1 MFRGYGLP
9 LVVVALALA
18 VMWLALPDEA
28 GAQVAEYCPTNGIVP
43 GSVAVI
49 STNNGAGEVSG
60 HVVRFQLCGGIDG
73 STVEAGPKP
82 PLKIG
87 LLWETGAH
95 ERWWGENEFRLSNLA
110 SAGITLSEAGNA
122 RVWPATGE
130 LSESADPER
139 LYHVYSTNSS
149 RGYGYRNFQG
159 VTVEF
164 GPADLLESPAAS
176 GDLPLSLQFNVPVSA
191 GLRNPEHIGEYSWL
205 IVLYHDFINSCEA
218 KFASATST
226 IVPAYSP
233 GELQLF
239 PKSGE
244 GGTTITVA
252 GNGFPAQAPVESVT
266 FGPGKNWT
274 ESDGL
279 DITPSH
285 RAFTNAL
292 GAFEFELIIP
302 GVELG
307 KFPIRVQVGEKLVSA
322 EFTVY
327 GWGGMSPVPHTVWDV
342 VDAVGDN
349 FVAAFYY
356 NIYACRWN
364 FYDPDIPDESNLHYL
379 FRDQPY
385 WILVN
390 EPANVVLGH
399 ETRHLTCTPDGNCW
413 NVIVW

>member
-9 LVVVALALA
+9 LVVVALALV
-18 VMWLALPDEA
+18 VMWLVLPDKA
-28 GAQVAEYCPTNGIVP
+28 GAQVSEYCPTNGIAP
-43 GSVAVI
+43 GSVQVI

-73 STVEAGPKP
+73 SKGEVGFRS

-139 LYHVYSTNSS
+139 LYRVYSAISS

-164 GPADLLESPAAS
+164 GPADLLESLAAS

-226 IVPAYSP
+226 IVPAYMP
-233 GELQLF
+233 GELQFF
-239 PKSGE
+239 PKAGRAGSV
-244 GGTTITVA
+244 ITVV
-252 GNGFPAQAPVESVT
+252 GNGFPESVPVRLAKIGA
-266 FGPGKNWT
+266 FDLSRFPPLISIK
-274 ESDGL
+274 DPAA
-279 DITPSH
+279 ITDS
-285 RAFTNAL
+285 L
-292 GAFEFELIIP
+292 GAFKFEVGMP
-302 GVELG
+302 GFDLG
-307 KFPIRVQVGEKLVSA
+307 PVSIEVQVGEKTVSA
-322 EFTVY
+322 EFILIGKQNYNPPYWIASKSVA
-327 GWGGMSPVPHTVWDV
+327 DL
-342 VDAVGDN
+342 GDN
-349 FVAAFYY
+349 FVTAFFYDTA
-356 NIYACRWN
+356 ACRWR
-364 FYDPDIPDESNLHYL
+364 FYDPEFPGESDLTHL
-379 FRDQPY
+379 ITGEPY
-385 WILVN
+385 WILVT
-390 EPANVVLGH
+390 EPANAVLGN
-399 ETRHLTCTPDGNCW
+399 ETRNLTCTSDGNCW
-413 NVIVW
+413 NRIVW